1 MAGYYGYSM
10 SKKNNELRFIK
21 IGNSLALTR
30 GHKVKAGDG
39 REMFR
44 SASGETYEAYRTVK
58 LDEISFEQK
67 EQFVNNYNRI
77 MTDDYDF
84 QQAKDPNDEMK
95 FRPYTFD
102 EIIESYRS
110 ENF

>member
-1 MAGYYGYSM
+1 M

-21 IGNSLALTR
+21 IGNSLALAR
-30 GHKVKAGDG
+30 GHAVKAGDG

-44 SASGETYEAYRTVK
+44 SASGETYEAYRTIK
-58 LDEISFEQK
+58 LQEISSKQK
-67 EQFVNNYNRI
+67 EQFANDYNRI
-77 MTDDYDF
+77 MKDDYDF
-84 QQAKDPNDEMK
+84 QQAKGPNNEMN
-95 FRPYTFD
+95 FRPYTFE